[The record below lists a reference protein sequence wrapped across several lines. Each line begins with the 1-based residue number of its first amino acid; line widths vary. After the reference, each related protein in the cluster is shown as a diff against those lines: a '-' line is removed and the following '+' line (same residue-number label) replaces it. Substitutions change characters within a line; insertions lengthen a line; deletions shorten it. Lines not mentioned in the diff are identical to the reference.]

1 MTRLLRMVFS
11 LFSRHEKKKLIWLFM
26 FIMVAGLLEAMSIS
40 SVMPFL
46 AVVANPEVIQT
57 NVYVNA
63 VYTYLNFSNV
73 DYFLLFLGSVA
84 LLALLIGNAFTAF
97 TIWML
102 LRFSNMQEHI
112 IAERLLKKYLYK
124 PYVYF
129 VTNNTAELSKNIIS
143 EVSRVVIGVLIP
155 GMQAIARV
163 VIAIFIV
170 VLLFLVDPALAF
182 SVSLVLGSVYSF
194 FYYLIRKKLYRI
206 GSEASLSARERF
218 IAANEAF
225 GGIKDLKLLGKEED
239 FLRRF
244 SEPSFRHALYTTESR
259 IFSQIPKY
267 AFETIAFG
275 GILLIV
281 LYLIAVKKD
290 MEYVMPI
297 IGLYA
302 FSGYRLMNALHVIFT
317 AVTECRYHFPA
328 LEILHDDLAQNKDIK
343 STDESPR
350 SEVVLTGDINLQDI
364 VFMYPNV
371 QVPNIKNISLEINV
385 NQTIGIVGAT
395 GSGKTTIIDLILGLL
410 TPDSGKLS
418 IGGVDVNEANV
429 REWQERL
436 GYVPQSI
443 YLMDK
448 SIAQNIAFG
457 VHPEKINMDDVE
469 RAARIAN
476 IHGFITDELPHKY
489 QTLVGEK
496 GIKLSGGQRQRIGIA
511 RALYHHPDVLVL
523 DEATSALD
531 GATENIVMDAM
542 QVLSSKITIVIVAH
556 RLSTVKECDCIY
568 VLDKGELVGA
578 GDYAK
583 LEAEN
588 DYFKSLIDADASFSV
603 NKQD

>member
-1 MTRLLRMVFS
+1 MLRLLQMVFS
-11 LFSRHEKKKLIWLFM
+11 LFSRQEKKKLAWLLLS
-26 FIMVAGLLEAMSIS
+26 ILVAGILEATSIS
-40 SVMPFL
+40 SVMPFM
-46 AVVANPEVIQT
+46 AVVGNPDIIHT
-57 NVYVNA
+57 NIYLNDI
-63 VYTYLNFSNV
+63 YTYLDFSST
-73 DYFLLFLGSVA
+73 DYFLLFLGTIA

-112 IAERLLKKYLYK
+112 IAKRLLKKYLYK

-143 EVSRVVIGVLIP
+143 EVNRVVVGILVP
-155 GMQAIARV
+155 GMQAFARA
-163 VIAIFIV
+163 VIALFIV
-170 VLLFLVDPALAF
+170 GLLFLVDSTLAF
-182 SVSLVLGSVYSF
+182 TVTLVLGSVYSL
-194 FYYLIRKKLYRI
+194 FYYFIRKKLYRI
-206 GSEASLSARERF
+206 GSEASSSARERF

-225 GGIKDLKLLGKEED
+225 GGIKDIKLFGKEDD

-244 SEPSFRHALYTTESR
+244 SEPSYRYALYTTESR
-259 IFSQIPKY
+259 IFTQIPKY

-281 LYLIAVKKD
+281 LYLIAVKRD

-297 IGLYA
+297 IVLYA
-302 FSGYRLMNALHVIFT
+302 FSGYRLMNALHVIFMGI
-317 AVTECRYHFPA
+317 TECRYHFPA
-328 LEILHDDLAQNKDIK
+328 LEILHGDLAQKTDTECNEELPKKEGDIK
-343 STDESPR
+343 
-350 SEVVLTGDINLQDI
+350 GKIKLQDI
-364 VFMYPNV
+364 VFKYPNV
-371 QVPNIKNISLEINV
+371 QVPNIKNISLEIDV

-395 GSGKTTIIDLILGLL
+395 GSGKTTIIDIILGLL
-410 TPDSGKLS
+410 SPEFGS
-418 IGGVDVNEANV
+418 ISVGGVDINEDNV
-429 REWQERL
+429 KAWQEQL

-457 VHPEKINMDDVE
+457 VNPEKINMADVE
-469 RAARIAN
+469 RAASVAN
-476 IHGFITDELPHKY
+476 IHDFITDELPHKY
-489 QTLVGEK
+489 QTIVGEK

-542 QVLSSKITIVIVAH
+542 RVLSSKITIVIVTH

-568 VLDKGELVGA
+568 VLDKGQLVGS
-578 GDYAK
+578 GNYAK
-583 LEAEN
+583 LEADN
-588 DYFKSLIDADASFSV
+588 AYFKSLIDTDASS
-603 NKQD
+603 NKMKD